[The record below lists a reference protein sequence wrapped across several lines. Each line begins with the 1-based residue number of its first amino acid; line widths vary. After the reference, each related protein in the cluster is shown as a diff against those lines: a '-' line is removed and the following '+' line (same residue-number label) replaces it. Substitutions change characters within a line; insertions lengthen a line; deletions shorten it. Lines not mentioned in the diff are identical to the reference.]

1 MKNYKKY
8 EKNNKNTKK
17 YNSLINTF
25 NKTMAKA

>member
-17 YNSLINTF
+17 YNSLIKPWQKPKLF
-25 NKTMAKA
+25 